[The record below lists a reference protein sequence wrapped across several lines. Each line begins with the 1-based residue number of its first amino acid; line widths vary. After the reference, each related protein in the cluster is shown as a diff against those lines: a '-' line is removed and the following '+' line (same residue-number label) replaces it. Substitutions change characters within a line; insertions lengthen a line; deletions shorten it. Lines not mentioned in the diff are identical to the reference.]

1 MEKINSLVTTDPRST
16 ASDITANWLGIV
28 IDDINMPQL
37 DGLSLLQQQK
47 QQDVELPV
55 VLLTGLVI
63 WLWS

>member
-1 MEKINSLVTTDPRST
+1 M
-16 ASDITANWLGIV
+16 GIA
-28 IDDINMPQL
+28 IYDINMPQL

-55 VLLTGLVI
+55 VLFTGLVI

>member
-47 QQDVELPV
+47 
-55 VLLTGLVI
+55 
-63 WLWS
+63 